1 MDIRYALA
9 AACATAAALAA
20 AAPAAAASCD
30 GQWSITL
37 ERMLIRGKHEDYVG
51 TLTVANGQYR
61 LKALA
66 NIYEMVSEGPVPAD
80 CRLTGAKLGFTNRSD
95 SYFLDLDLTANPA
108 KGTWYDQSFREPVTA
123 KR

>member
-1 MDIRYALA
+1 MDIRCALTA
-9 AACATAAALAA
+9 AFATAAALSAA
-20 AAPAAAASCD
+20 TPAEAASCD

-80 CRLTGAKLGFTNRSD
+80 CKLAGAKLGFTNRSD
-95 SYFLDLDLTANPA
+95 TYFLDLDLTTNPTE
-108 KGTWYDQSFREPVTA
+108 GTWYDQSFREPVTA
-123 KR
+123 RK

>member
-1 MDIRYALA
+1 MKAAWILGA
-9 AACATAAALAA
+9 AAVLSAGSL
-20 AAPAAAASCD
+20 PAVAASCD

-51 TLTVANGQYR
+51 TLTVANGRYT

-66 NIYEMVSEGPVPAD
+66 NIYEMVSEGPIGAD
-80 CRLTGAKLGFTNRSD
+80 CKLAGARLGFTNRSD
-95 SYFLDLDLTANPA
+95 SYFLDLDLAANPA

-123 KR
+123 KK